1 MWGVPRNSDLKIG
14 PPKNFWEGYIWG
26 FICQK
31 FLFLVRL
38 AAKMPIRAC
47 PADGVLL

>member
-1 MWGVPRNSDLKIG
+1 MRCSQKFGFENW
-14 PPKNFWEGYIWG
+14 PPKNFWESYILG